1 VRSPYGKSCGEG
13 DDKTR
18 LVEELQEGS
27 FKVMFVGDGV
37 NDAGAIGSGADIAKI
52 AGDVIIMSE
61 KLRDIEALITFSER
75 VKRKSVET

>member
-1 VRSPYGKSCGEG
+1 
-13 DDKTR
+13 
-18 LVEELQEGS
+18 
-27 FKVMFVGDGV
+27 MFVGDGV
-37 NDAGAIGSGADIAKI
+37 NDAGAIGKAFLGVAIGSGADIAKI